1 MGQAVTV
8 QIEMPDELEGLRL
21 PSAVDRR
28 LQDLLD
34 RQDRGE
40 TLTDGE
46 REEAEALVDL
56 AERLSLL
63 RLRSERAARG

>member
-21 PSAVDRR
+21 PAAVDRR

>member
-1 MGQAVTV
+1 MTV